1 MSEGDEIIS
10 VRGLNASFGDRQVLH
25 EVSFS
30 IRRGEITLI
39 IGGSGSGK
47 TTVLKHLLHLYEPPK
62 GTVYIFGKDI
72 AEISEDEQ
80 TELYL
85 QMGVIYQNGAL
96 LNSMTVMENIALLP
110 QQYTDMPEELIQE
123 MVLMKLGLVNLSDAA
138 WLYPSELSGGMLKRA
153 ALARAIIMDPPLLF
167 CDEPGSG
174 LDPVSLAALDGLI
187 LELKEKLGM
196 TVVMITHE
204 VSSISRIADKVV
216 FLHEGRVLFEGSRGE
231 AMNSELPQLRDYF
244 AKGHGS

>member
-85 QMGVIYQNGAL
+85 QMGVIYQNGPCSTL
-96 LNSMTVMENIALLP
+96 
-110 QQYTDMPEELIQE
+110 
-123 MVLMKLGLVNLSDAA
+123 
-138 WLYPSELSGGMLKRA
+138 
-153 ALARAIIMDPPLLF
+153 
-167 CDEPGSG
+167 
-174 LDPVSLAALDGLI
+174 
-187 LELKEKLGM
+187 
-196 TVVMITHE
+196 
-204 VSSISRIADKVV
+204 
-216 FLHEGRVLFEGSRGE
+216 
-231 AMNSELPQLRDYF
+231 
-244 AKGHGS
+244 

>member
-216 FLHEGRVLFEGSRGE
+216 FLHEGRVLFEGSRDE
-231 AMNSELPQLRDYF
+231 AMNSELTQLRDYF